1 MKGISQSEK
10 SSIAFICP
18 TVRMFVMLHKKESF
32 ENLLPSRKG
41 RKVLKEGKM
50 KEKDKRWVLATV
62 QQRDRGKYS
71 FKKMSFQLPK
81 ISVIKNGI
89 IVAGLNRVL
98 EAKKS
103 MNQ

>member
-1 MKGISQSEK
+1 
-10 SSIAFICP
+10 
-18 TVRMFVMLHKKESF
+18 
-32 ENLLPSRKG
+32 
-41 RKVLKEGKM
+41 M